1 MELMEKA
8 KKTVYSG
15 IQPSGT
21 FTIGNYLGAMRNWVP
36 MQDQYDCIYAIAD
49 LHALTVPQVPAE
61 LRKRTYESVAMLL
74 AIGIDPQKSILYVQS
89 HVPAHTELTW
99 LLNCNAYM
107 GELSRMTQYKDKSER
122 QGKNI
127 RVALFDYP
135 VLMAADILLYETD
148 LVPVG
153 DDQKQHVE
161 LVRDLAGRFNQN
173 YSPTFVL
180 PEPYFGESGTRL
192 MSLQDPSRKMSKSD
206 ENQNAYVSMTD
217 QPQVIRNKF
226 KRAITDSIGKVQYD
240 KTSQP
245 GIANLMDIYSSCTGR
260 SYEEIEKEFEGKGY
274 GDFKMAVG
282 EAVVEVLEPI
292 QQTYNELIKDKANLD
307 NLMKENAQKAAVR
320 AQKVLRKVR
329 RKVGLVG

>member
-1 MELMEKA
+1 MEKT

-61 LRKRTYESVAMLL
+61 LRQRTYESMAMLM
-74 AIGIDPQKSILYVQS
+74 AIGIDPKKSVLYVQS

-135 VLMAADILLYETD
+135 VLMAADILLYESD

-161 LVRDLAGRFNQN
+161 LARDIAGRFNQN

-180 PEPYFGESGTRL
+180 PEPYFGETGTRL

-206 ENQNAYVSMTD
+206 ENQNAYVSLTD
-217 QPQVIRNKF
+217 KPQVIRNKF
-226 KRAITDSIGKVQYD
+226 KRAITDSLGKVQYD
-240 KTSQP
+240 KAEQP
-245 GIANLMDIYSSCTGR
+245 GIANLMDIYSSCTGWT
-260 SYEEIEKEFEGKGY
+260 YEEIESEFNGKGY
-274 GDFKMAVG
+274 GDFKVAVG
-282 EAVVEVLEPI
+282 DAVVDVLEPI
-292 QQTYNELIKDKANLD
+292 QQRYHELIKDKGNLES
-307 NLMKENAQKAAVR
+307 LMKENAQKASHR

-329 RKVGLVG
+329 KKVGLVG

>member
-1 MELMEKA
+1 MEKA

-21 FTIGNYLGAMRNWVP
+21 FTIGNYFGAMRNWVP
-36 MQDQYDCIYAIAD
+36 MQDHFDCIYAIAD

-61 LRKRTYESVAMLL
+61 LRRRTYESVAMLL
-74 AIGIDPQKSILYVQS
+74 AIGIDPEKSVLYVQS

-107 GELSRMTQYKDKSER
+107 GELGRMTQYKDKAER
-122 QGKNI
+122 QGQNI

-161 LVRDLAGRFNQN
+161 LARDIAGRFNQN

-180 PEPYFGESGTRL
+180 PEPYFGETATRI
-192 MSLQDPSRKMSKSD
+192 MSLQDPTRKMSKSD
-206 ENQNAYVSMTD
+206 ENQNGYVSMTD
-217 QPQVIRNKF
+217 TPQVIRSKF
-226 KRAITDSIGKVQYD
+226 KRAVTDSLGEVRYDKVQ
-240 KTSQP
+240 QP
-245 GIANLMDIYSSCTGR
+245 GIANLMDIYSSCTGLTPEDIQ
-260 SYEEIEKEFEGKGY
+260 SEFKGKGY
-274 GDFKMAVG
+274 GDFKTAVG
-282 EAVVEVLEPI
+282 DAVVDVLEPI
-292 QQTYNELIKDKANLD
+292 QKRYNELIKDKSNLES
-307 NLMKENAQKAAVR
+307 LMKDNAQKAANR

-329 RKVGLVG
+329 KKVGLVG

>member
-1 MELMEKA
+1 MEKA

>member
-1 MELMEKA
+1 MEKA

-148 LVPVG
+148 
-153 DDQKQHVE
+153 
-161 LVRDLAGRFNQN
+161 
-173 YSPTFVL
+173 
-180 PEPYFGESGTRL
+180 
-192 MSLQDPSRKMSKSD
+192 
-206 ENQNAYVSMTD
+206 
-217 QPQVIRNKF
+217 
-226 KRAITDSIGKVQYD
+226 
-240 KTSQP
+240 
-245 GIANLMDIYSSCTGR
+245 
-260 SYEEIEKEFEGKGY
+260 
-274 GDFKMAVG
+274 
-282 EAVVEVLEPI
+282 
-292 QQTYNELIKDKANLD
+292 
-307 NLMKENAQKAAVR
+307 
-320 AQKVLRKVR
+320 
-329 RKVGLVG
+329 

>member
-1 MELMEKA
+1 MEKA

-74 AIGIDPQKSILYVQS
+74 AIGIDPEKSILYVQS

-240 KTSQP
+240 KTTQP

-282 EAVVEVLEPI
+282 DAVVEVLEPI
-292 QQTYNELIKDKANLD
+292 QQTYNELIKDKVNLD
-307 NLMKENAQKAAVR
+307 NLMKENAQKAADR